1 MGIPTG
7 SLWPS
12 NPVRIHLYV
21 LVPIH
26 RFVPVPIRI
35 IWTGSEPVHP
45 IRFRSPLMYAKITN
59 LMDGSYCVHPV
70 QTIYLLD
77 IVDRQFVWDA
87 HSSSIH
93 SICYLS
99 ILLYITCILLSQG
112 PNQGQNILMKIK
124 TFCKIKQNQSQVKK
138 YIEAHPIAH
147 LTIK

>member
-1 MGIPTG
+1 
-7 SLWPS
+7 
-12 NPVRIHLYV
+12 
-21 LVPIH
+21 
-26 RFVPVPIRI
+26 
-35 IWTGSEPVHP
+35 
-45 IRFRSPLMYAKITN
+45 MYAKITN

-77 IVDRQFVWDA
+77 IVDRQFVRDA